1 MVRTIIPGSASWLL
15 PLYFT
20 LALGQNASTIADTVF
35 RNGKIY
41 TLDAASSQAQAL
53 AINDGVIVFTG
64 SDDGVQSFIGS
75 NTTVIDLDGRMAMP
89 GLIDAHMHTGAAG
102 EALVKCNLNYETLA
116 IDQVLVHLQK
126 CIDDEPEKNNESK
139 WLDVV
144 NFDLSGLATLSGL
157 PSKADLDKLNTTRPV
172 ILTTTD
178 HHTYFVNSIAL
189 KVSGIS
195 ASTRNPA
202 GGRIDRLP
210 GSNEPSGLLQDQ
222 AATLLAGPNP
232 LTEAERIDG
241 VNAALRELRQAGVTT
256 FQEAVAT
263 PIQHNLFQKVQQ
275 SGNLSARPY
284 FDYQVTPPATVDAV
298 DATIKDAINVT
309 TMFNDKS
316 QVGPKPVQKWQAIKL
331 FMDGIIQAP
340 AKTGAVLS
348 PYLEQVGN
356 SSEWAVPPNATN
368 VEPYI
373 ELAPLAALLGQLVS
387 NGIDAQLHADGDGAV
402 RRVLDA
408 VEQFRENF
416 PNVTDYK
423 IAIAHAE
430 LSSPDDWPRFAELGV
445 DAILSFQWA
454 QPSATWEPLTFNAM
468 GPDRMEYLEAFVDI
482 AAGGRPVIYGSDWPV
497 RSLFLFD
504 TDHFNPLLT
513 KGGQIDPLDEFL
525 ALKSAVTRQGD
536 PENSHSPAS
545 HGAPFNTST
554 FPGKKMER
562 EPALRAITIEA
573 AKFLRADNSIGSLE
587 VGKVADVIILDRNY
601 FEVPEEEIARQK
613 VLLTMLG
620 GEVLYV
626 ADGASFG
633 EGVTPKFLNTNTTS
647 ADVKNVGGFAG
658 RSMSEQAKALRAQ
671 VGRRHA
677 CHA

>member
-1 MVRTIIPGSASWLL
+1 MGSKSLTGWAFWLFTQ
-15 PLYFT
+15 YFT
-20 LALGQNASTIADTVF
+20 LALGQNFSTVADTVL

-41 TLDAASSQAQAL
+41 TLDAASSQIQAL

-64 SDDGVQSFIGS
+64 SDDAIQSFIGS
-75 NTTVIDLDGRMAMP
+75 NTTVINLDGRMAMP
-89 GLIDAHMHTGAAG
+89 GLIDAHMHTKAAG

-116 IDQVLVHLQK
+116 IEQVLEHLQK
-126 CIDDEPEKNNESK
+126 CIDAEPEKNNESQ

-144 NFDLSGLATLSGL
+144 NFDLSGLATLGGL
-157 PSKADLDKLNTTRPV
+157 PTKADLDKLNTTRPV

-178 HHTYFVNSIAL
+178 HHTYFVNSAAL
-189 KVSGIS
+189 KVSGIN
-195 ASTRNPA
+195 ASTPNPP

-222 AATLLAGPNP
+222 AYALLVGPNP
-232 LTEAERIDG
+232 LTEAEQVEA

-263 PIQHNLFQKVQQ
+263 PIQHSLFLEVQQ

-284 FDYQVTPPATVDAV
+284 FDYQVTPPATIDAV
-298 DATIKDAINVT
+298 DAVIEDAINVT
-309 TMFNDKS
+309 TTLNDKS

-331 FMDGIIQAP
+331 FMDGIIQSP

-356 SSEWAVPPNATN
+356 SSEWVVPPNATI

-373 ELAPLAALLGQLVS
+373 QLEPLAALLGQLAS
-387 NGIDAQLHADGDGAV
+387 NGIDVQLHADGDGAV

-408 VEQFRENF
+408 VDRFRESF

-454 QPSATWEPLTFNAM
+454 QPSATWQPLTFNTI
-468 GPDRMEYLEAFVDI
+468 GPDRMQYLEAFVDI

-497 RSLFLFD
+497 
-504 TDHFNPLLT
+504 
-513 KGGQIDPLDEFL
+513 
-525 ALKSAVTRQGD
+525 
-536 PENSHSPAS
+536 
-545 HGAPFNTST
+545 
-554 FPGKKMER
+554 
-562 EPALRAITIEA
+562 
-573 AKFLRADNSIGSLE
+573 
-587 VGKVADVIILDRNY
+587 
-601 FEVPEEEIARQK
+601 
-613 VLLTMLG
+613 
-620 GEVLYV
+620 
-626 ADGASFG
+626 
-633 EGVTPKFLNTNTTS
+633 
-647 ADVKNVGGFAG
+647 
-658 RSMSEQAKALRAQ
+658 
-671 VGRRHA
+671 
-677 CHA
+677 

>member
-1 MVRTIIPGSASWLL
+1 MVRTILLGTASWLL

-20 LALGQNASTIADTVF
+20 LALGRNNGTVADTVL
-35 RNGKIY
+35 RSGKIY
-41 TLDAASSQAQAL
+41 TLDAASSQVQAL
-53 AINDGVIVFTG
+53 AVSNGAIVFTG
-64 SDDGVQSFIGS
+64 SDDGVQSLIGP

-89 GLIDAHMHTGAAG
+89 GLVDAHMHTGAAG
-102 EALVKCNLNYETLA
+102 EALVKCNLNYETLT
-116 IDQVLVHLQK
+116 IEQVQAHLQK
-126 CIDDEPEKNNESK
+126 CIDAEPDKNNESE

-157 PSKADLDKLNTTRPV
+157 PSKADLDKLNTKRP
-172 ILTTTD
+172 IIITTTD
-178 HHTYFVNSIAL
+178 HHTFFVNSVAL
-189 KVSGIS
+189 KVSGIN
-195 ASTRNPA
+195 ASTPNPT

-222 AATLLAGPNP
+222 ASTLLAGPTP

-263 PIQHNLFQKVQQ
+263 PSQYDLFLQVQQ

-284 FDYQVTPPATVDAV
+284 FDYQVTPPATVEAV
-298 DATIKDAINVT
+298 DNVVKDAINVT
-309 TMFNDKS
+309 STFN
-316 QVGPKPVQKWQAIKL
+316 QGGQIGPKPILKWQAIKL
-331 FMDGIIQAP
+331 FMDGIIQSP
-340 AKTGAVLS
+340 AKTGALLS

-356 SSEWAVPPNATN
+356 TSEWVVPPNATN

-373 ELAPLAALLGQLVS
+373 QLEPLAALLGQLS
-387 NGIDAQLHADGDGAV
+387 SHSIDVQLHSDGDGAV

-408 VEQFRENF
+408 VEQFRGNF
-416 PNVTDYK
+416 PNLTDYK

-430 LSSPDDWPRFAELGV
+430 LSSPDDWPRFSKLGV

-454 QPSATWEPLTFNAM
+454 QPSATWQPLTFNTM
-468 GPDRMEYLEAFVDI
+468 GPDRMQYLEAFVDI
-482 AAGGRPVIYGSDWPV
+482 AEGGRPVIYGSDWPV
-497 RSLFLFD
+497 RFPFPFD
-504 TDHFNPLLT
+504 VDHSNFMFT

-536 PENSHSPAS
+536 PQNSHSPAP

-554 FPGKKMER
+554 FPGKKMGR
-562 EPALRAITIEA
+562 EAALRAITIEA

-587 VGKVADVIILDRNY
+587 SGKVADIIILESNY

-620 GEVLYV
+620 GEVLYL
-626 ADGASFG
+626 ADGTNFG
-633 EGVTPKFLNTNTTS
+633 EGVSPKFPNINTIS

-658 RSMSEQAKALRAQ
+658 RSMSEQANALRTQ

>member
-1 MVRTIIPGSASWLL
+1 MVRTIIPSRASWLL
-15 PLYFT
+15 PLSLAFT
-20 LALGQNASTIADTVF
+20 LALGQNASNIADTVF

-53 AINDGVIVFTG
+53 AVNDGVIVFTG

-116 IDQVLVHLQK
+116 IEQVLVHLQK
-126 CIDDEPEKNNESK
+126 CIDHEPEKNNESK

-144 NFDLSGLATLSGL
+144 NFDLSGLATLSSL

-189 KVSGIS
+189 EVSGIN
-195 ASTRNPA
+195 ASTPNPA

-222 AATLLAGPNP
+222 ASTLLAGPNP
-232 LTEAERIDG
+232 LAEAERIDG

-263 PIQHNLFQKVQQ
+263 PIQHNLFQQVQR

-298 DATIKDAINVT
+298 DTTIQDAIKVT
-309 TMFNDKS
+309 TTFNEEG
-316 QVGPKPVQKWQAIKL
+316 QVGPKPVQKWQATKL

-348 PYLEQVGN
+348 PCLEQVGN
-356 SSEWAVPPNATN
+356 SSEWVVPPNATT

-373 ELAPLAALLGQLVS
+373 QLEPLAALLGQLAS
-387 NGIDAQLHADGDGAV
+387 NSIDVQLHADGDGAV

-416 PNVTDYK
+416 PNLTDYK

-454 QPSATWEPLTFNAM
+454 QPSSTWEPLTFNAM
-468 GPDRMEYLEAFVDI
+468 GPDRMQYLEAFVDI
-482 AAGGRPVIYGSDWPV
+482 AAGGRPVIYGNDWPV

-504 TDHFNPLLT
+504 TYQFNPLLT
-513 KGGQIDPLDEFL
+513 KGG
-525 ALKSAVTRQGD
+525 
-536 PENSHSPAS
+536 
-545 HGAPFNTST
+545 
-554 FPGKKMER
+554 
-562 EPALRAITIEA
+562 
-573 AKFLRADNSIGSLE
+573 
-587 VGKVADVIILDRNY
+587 
-601 FEVPEEEIARQK
+601 
-613 VLLTMLG
+613 
-620 GEVLYV
+620 
-626 ADGASFG
+626 
-633 EGVTPKFLNTNTTS
+633 
-647 ADVKNVGGFAG
+647 
-658 RSMSEQAKALRAQ
+658 
-671 VGRRHA
+671 
-677 CHA
+677 

>member
-1 MVRTIIPGSASWLL
+1 MARTTFPIKAFCLL
-15 PLYFT
+15 PLYYAV
-20 LALGQNASTIADTVF
+20 ALSQNTSNVADTVL

-41 TLDAASSQAQAL
+41 TLDDASSQVQAL
-53 AINDGVIVFTG
+53 AVHDGVIVFTG
-64 SDDGVQSFIGS
+64 GDDAVQSFIGS

-116 IDQVLVHLQK
+116 IEQVLEHLQK
-126 CIDDEPEKNNESK
+126 CIDAEPEKNNETQ
-139 WLDVV
+139 WLEVV
-144 NFDLSGLATLSGL
+144 NFDLSGLATLGGL
-157 PSKADLDKLNTTRPV
+157 PTKADLDKLNTTRPV
-172 ILTTTD
+172 LLTTTD
-178 HHTYFVNSIAL
+178 HHTFFVNSAAL
-189 KVSGIS
+189 KVSGIN
-195 ASTRNPA
+195 ASTPNPV

-222 AATLLAGPNP
+222 ASTLLAGPNP
-232 LTEAERIDG
+232 LTTAEQIDG
-241 VNAALRELRQAGVTT
+241 VNAVLRELRQAGVTT

-263 PIQHNLFQKVQQ
+263 PIQHSLFLQVKQG
-275 SGNLSARPY
+275 GNLSARPY
-284 FDYQVTPPATVDAV
+284 FDYQVSPPATVDAV
-298 DATIKDAINVT
+298 DTVVKDAINVT
-309 TMFNDKS
+309 TTFNDEGHV
-316 QVGPKPVQKWQAIKL
+316 QPKPVQEWQAIKL
-331 FMDGIIQAP
+331 FMDGIIQSP

-356 SSEWAVPPNATN
+356 SSEWAVPPNATT

-373 ELAPLAALLGQLVS
+373 QLEPLAALLGQLTS
-387 NGIDAQLHADGDGAV
+387 NGIDVQLHADGDGAV

-408 VEQFRENF
+408 VEQFRGNF
-416 PNVTDYK
+416 PNVTDYR

-454 QPSATWEPLTFNAM
+454 QPSATWEPLTFNTM
-468 GPDRMEYLEAFVDI
+468 GPDRVQYLEAFVDI
-482 AAGGRPVIYGSDWPV
+482 AAGGRPVIYGSDWP
-497 RSLFLFD
+497 
-504 TDHFNPLLT
+504 
-513 KGGQIDPLDEFL
+513 IDPLDEFL

-562 EPALRAITIEA
+562 ESALRAITIEA
-573 AKFLRADNSIGSLE
+573 AKFLRADSSIGSLE
-587 VGKVADVIILDRNY
+587 VGKVADVIILERNY

-626 ADGASFG
+626 ADGVSFG
-633 EGVTPKFLNTNTTS
+633 EDVMPKFPNTNTTS

>member
-1 MVRTIIPGSASWLL
+1 MSLSLS
-15 PLYFT
+15 FT
-20 LALGQNASTIADTVF
+20 AVLGQNASTIADTVL

-41 TLDAASSQAQAL
+41 TLDAASSQSQAV
-53 AINDGVIVFTG
+53 AISDGLIVFTG
-64 SDDGVQSFIGS
+64 SDDSIQSFIGP
-75 NTTVIDLDGRMAMP
+75 NTTVIDLNGRMAMP

-102 EALVKCNLNYETLA
+102 ENLVKCNLNYETLA
-116 IDQVLVHLQK
+116 IEQVLEHLQK
-126 CIDDEPEKNNESK
+126 CIDAEPEKNTEDK

-144 NFDLSGLATLSGL
+144 NFDLSGLTTLSGGKL
-157 PSKADLDKLNTTRPV
+157 PSKLDLDKLNTKRPV

-178 HHTYFVNSIAL
+178 HHTYFVNSVGL
-189 KVSGIS
+189 KVSGID
-195 ASTRNPA
+195 ASTPNPP
-202 GGRIDRLP
+202 GGRIDRLA
-210 GSNEPSGLLQDQ
+210 GGNEPSGMLQDQ
-222 AATLLAGPNP
+222 ASTLLSGPNP
-232 LTEAERIDG
+232 LTEAERVDA
-241 VNAALRELRQAGVTT
+241 VNAALRELRQAGITT

-263 PIQHNLFQKVQQ
+263 PSQHGLFQQVLQG
-275 SGNLSARPY
+275 GNLSARPY
-284 FDYQVTPPATVDAV
+284 FDYQITPPATVDAV
-298 DATIKDAINVT
+298 DAVVKDAINVT
-309 TMFNDKS
+309 TTLNQGGK
-316 QVGPKPVQKWQAIKL
+316 VVPKPVQKWQAVKL
-331 FMDGIIQAP
+331 FMDGIIQSP

-356 SSEWAVPPNATN
+356 SSEWAVAPNATI

-373 ELAPLAALLGQLVS
+373 QLEPLAALLGQLAS

-408 VEQFRENF
+408 VEKFRQNL

-430 LSSPDDWPRFAELGV
+430 LSSPDDWKRRGELGV

-454 QPSATWEPLTFNAM
+454 QPSATWEPLTFNSI

-482 AAGGRPVIYGSDWPV
+482 AEGGRPIIYGSDWPV
-497 RSLFLFD
+497 RPLFPFEIDYFD
-504 TDHFNPLLT
+504 PMLT
-513 KGGQIDPLDEFL
+513 EFGQIDPLDEFL

-536 PENSHSPAS
+536 PQNSHSPAS

-562 EPALRAITIEA
+562 EAALRAITIEA
-573 AKFLRADNSIGSLE
+573 AKFLRADDSIGSLE
-587 VGKVADVIILDRNY
+587 VGKVADIIILDRNY

-620 GEVLYV
+620 GEVQYV
-626 ADGASFG
+626 ADNAGFG
-633 EGVTPKFLNTNTTS
+633 EGVTPKFPNVNNTS

-658 RSMSEQAKALRAQ
+658 RNMSGQAQALRAR

>member
-1 MVRTIIPGSASWLL
+1 MGSKSLTGRAFWLFTQ
-15 PLYFT
+15 YFT
-20 LALGQNASTIADTVF
+20 LALGQNFSTVADTVLC
-35 RNGKIY
+35 NGKIY
-41 TLDAASSQAQAL
+41 TLDAASSQIQAL

-64 SDDGVQSFIGS
+64 SDDAVQSFIGS
-75 NTTVIDLDGRMAMP
+75 NITVINLDGRMAMP
-89 GLIDAHMHTGAAG
+89 GLIDAHMHTKAAG
-102 EALVKCNLNYETLA
+102 EALVKCNLNYATLA
-116 IDQVLVHLQK
+116 IEQVLEHLQK
-126 CIDDEPEKNNESK
+126 CIDAEPEKNNKSQ

-144 NFDLSGLATLSGL
+144 NFDLSGLATLGGL
-157 PSKADLDKLNTTRPV
+157 PTKADLDKLNTTRPV

-178 HHTYFVNSIAL
+178 HHTYFVNSAAL
-189 KVSGIS
+189 KISGIN
-195 ASTRNPA
+195 ASTPNPA

-210 GSNEPSGLLQDQ
+210 GGNEPSGLLQDQ
-222 AATLLAGPNP
+222 AYALLAGPNP
-232 LTEAERIDG
+232 LTQAEQVEA

-263 PIQHNLFQKVQQ
+263 QMQHSLFLQVQQ
-275 SGNLSARPY
+275 SGDLSARPY

-298 DATIKDAINVT
+298 DAVIKDAINVT
-309 TMFNDKS
+309 TTFNDKS

-331 FMDGIIQAP
+331 FMDGIIQSP

-356 SSEWAVPPNATN
+356 SSEWTVPPNATI

-373 ELAPLAALLGQLVS
+373 QLEPLAALLCQLAS
-387 NGIDAQLHADGDGAV
+387 NGIDVQLHADGDGAV

-408 VEQFRENF
+408 VERFRESL

-454 QPSATWEPLTFNAM
+454 QPSATWQPLTFNAM
-468 GPDRMEYLEAFVDI
+468 GPDRMQYLEAFVDI
-482 AAGGRPVIYGSDWPV
+482 ASGGRPVIYGSDWPV
-497 RSLFLFD
+497 RSLFPLNINQV
-504 TDHFNPLLT
+504 NPLLT
-513 KGGQIDPLDEFL
+513 DYGQIDPLDEFL

-573 AKFLRADNSIGSLE
+573 AKFLRADSSIGSLE

-620 GEVLYV
+620 GEVVYV
-626 ADGASFG
+626 ADGADFS
-633 EGVTPKFLNTNTTS
+633 EVVTPKFPNINTTS

-658 RSMSEQAKALRAQ
+658 RRMSEEAKALRAQ

-677 CHA
+677 CHD

>member
-1 MVRTIIPGSASWLL
+1 ML

-20 LALGQNASTIADTVF
+20 LVLGQKASNIADTVF

-75 NTTVIDLDGRMAMP
+75 NTTVVDLDGRMAMP

-116 IDQVLVHLQK
+116 IEKVLEHLQK

-189 KVSGIS
+189 KVSGIN
-195 ASTRNPA
+195 ASTPNPA

-222 AATLLAGPNP
+222 ASTLLAGPNP

-263 PIQHNLFQKVQQ
+263 PIQHSLFQQVQKA
-275 SGNLSARPY
+275 GNLSARPY

-298 DATIKDAINVT
+298 DAAIKDAVNVT
-309 TMFNDKS
+309 TTFNEKGL
-316 QVGPKPVQKWQAIKL
+316 VGPKPAQKWQAIKL
-331 FMDGIIQAP
+331 FMDGIIQSP
-340 AKTGAVLS
+340 AKTGALLS

-356 SSEWAVPPNATN
+356 SSEWVVPPNATT

-373 ELAPLAALLGQLVS
+373 QLEPLAALLGQLAS

-408 VEQFRENF
+408 VEQIRENF

-454 QPSATWEPLTFNAM
+454 QPSSTWEPLTFNTM
-468 GPDRMEYLEAFVDI
+468 GADRMQYLEAFVDI
-482 AAGGRPVIYGSDWPV
+482 AAGGRPIIYGSDWPV
-497 RSLFLFD
+497 RSSSLPMPTTLVSYLLKVDRLILSMSFLHSNQPSPVKG
-504 TDHFNPLLT
+504 TPRILILPLLT
-513 KGGQIDPLDEFL
+513 AHLSILRL
-525 ALKSAVTRQGD
+525 
-536 PENSHSPAS
+536 SPARKWS
-545 HGAPFNTST
+545 
-554 FPGKKMER
+554 
-562 EPALRAITIEA
+562 
-573 AKFLRADNSIGSLE
+573 
-587 VGKVADVIILDRNY
+587 VILHSGRLLLKLPSSY
-601 FEVPEEEIARQK
+601 VPI
-613 VLLTMLG
+613 
-620 GEVLYV
+620 
-626 ADGASFG
+626 
-633 EGVTPKFLNTNTTS
+633 
-647 ADVKNVGGFAG
+647 
-658 RSMSEQAKALRAQ
+658 KA
-671 VGRRHA
+671 
-677 CHA
+677 